1 MSATSVGIIFQG
13 STITL
18 DTGGGAASVGVIVDF
33 EIPANVFKE
42 FRVDGMGDTREL
54 YKRSTKQVGQ
64 IFTLTVR
71 YDTKTTA
78 IANNA
83 TGTFLITLP
92 KQDSSSPQENT
103 YSFDGYVLEAGPLAG
118 GQDDADGVTQTFTI
132 RLDSEIT
139 PTAES

>member
-18 DTGGGAASVGVIVDF
+18 DATGIGVIVDF
-33 EIPANVFKE
+33 EIPENTYKE
-42 FRVDGMGDTREL
+42 FRVDGMGDNREL
-54 YKRSTKQVGQ
+54 FKRSSKQVGQ
-64 IFTLTVR
+64 IFTVTVR
-71 YDTKTTA
+71 YDTKTSL
-78 IANNA
+78 IAKDDS
-83 TGTFLITLP
+83 GTWLVTLP
-92 KQDSSSPQENT
+92 EQDSGSTVQNS
-103 YSFDGYVLEAGPLAG
+103 YSFDGYVLTAGPLAG